1 VEFRIL
7 GPLEVADGGRI
18 VDLGGP
24 RERVLLARLLI
35 SANLVVSADRL
46 AEDLWPAEPP
56 AHWLA
61 TLRVYVSR
69 LRRALGPGAAAVLT
83 EPPGYRLRLAAGQ
96 LDADTFERLTAAAR
110 RDLAEG
116 RPEAAAAGLRQALGL
131 WRGPALSGAA
141 DLPFARA
148 DAARLE
154 EARLG
159 AVEDWVEAELGC
171 GHHAGMAAE
180 LDGLVTSHPLR
191 ERLRGQRMRAL
202 YRCGRQADA
211 LRAYRELRA
220 YLGEELGLE
229 PAAALRELES
239 AILRQ
244 DPALDWRAPPPA
256 ASPAPPAPAPPG
268 TAVRPAGLPGAGRAA
283 GRLPAETT
291 SFIGREADLAAV
303 GKLLTA
309 GRLVTLTGPG
319 GSGKTRLARQAGA
332 ATAGGHP
339 GRVWLADLAPVGGPE
354 LAAPAV
360 AAALAV
366 REEPGRPLADS
377 IAARLGDSDALLIV
391 DNCEHVAG
399 AAAELIAALLAACPA
414 LRILATSQARLGV
427 PGEAI
432 WPVPPLS
439 VPLPAERDPA
449 AVAGAESVRLLCDRA
464 ALARPGFSLTAG
476 NAADIGEVCRRLDGI
491 PLAIELAAARLSTLT
506 PAQLAARLGDRFRV
520 LTGGSR
526 TELARHRTLRAAIS
540 WSHELL
546 DQLEQVCFRR
556 MAVFAGGCT
565 IEAAEAVFADASL
578 PAEAVLETVTSLV
591 DRSLLTIEERCGA
604 MRYGMLESV
613 RQYAREQL
621 IQAGEDDQLSRRHLA
636 WLLDLAGRADLDG
649 ADQSAWLDLLEADHD
664 NFRAALERALAARQA
679 GPALALAGALAAFWV
694 VRGHIGEGRRW
705 AGAALGAAT
714 AHDDLRA
721 RAAALD
727 GAAQLAFAH
736 ADFQAERDFL
746 QESLGL
752 WRELD
757 QAAQVAQCL
766 SDLGVVAHIRGEPG
780 TARSL
785 LNQALESAR
794 LAADQRQIAMALNG
808 LGRLFLQDDPPQAA
822 AYLEESLA
830 CIRQTGDLRRATI
843 ILGNLAV
850 AAINQGQTAL
860 ARARM
865 EEQLAS
871 ARQLGDRKLTGWALT
886 NLGNAAAEAG
896 DLAAARARQDE
907 ALRLAQEI
915 GDRRLQT
922 YALTNRGVV
931 CQADGDYPAARTFH
945 QRSLQ
950 LALALGEPHIIAAIL
965 EDLAHVEA
973 ADANPALA
981 ARLLGAAH
989 ALRERLSEPVPSPDL
1004 ARHNQVTANLQK
1016 VLGDEHYQ
1024 AAWDQGQSMPEQ
1036 QAITLAAATPGLELP
1051 PTPNETRDSLR

>member
-1 VEFRIL
+1 MEFRIL
-7 GPLEVADGGRI
+7 GPLEVEDGGRI

-35 SANLVVSADRL
+35 SANLAVSADRL
-46 AEDLWPAEPP
+46 AEDLWSGAPP
-56 AHWLA
+56 AHWLP
-61 TLRVYVSR
+61 TLRVYISR
-69 LRRALGPGAAAVLT
+69 LRGALGPGAAAVLT

-96 LDADTFERLTAAAR
+96 LDADAFERLVAAAR
-110 RDLAEG
+110 RDLADG
-116 RPEAAAAGLRQALGL
+116 RPEAAAAGLRRALGL

-154 EARLG
+154 EARVS

-171 GHHAGMAAE
+171 GNHVGMSAE
-180 LDGLVTSHPLR
+180 LDGLVTSYPLR

-211 LRAYRELRA
+211 LRAYQELRA

-244 DPALDWRAPPPA
+244 DPALDWHAPPSA
-256 ASPAPPAPAPPG
+256 ASPAPGPAPPD
-268 TAVRPAGLPGAGRAA
+268 TPARPPGPPPATGRAA
-283 GRLPAETT
+283 GRLPGETT
-291 SFIGREADLAAV
+291 SFIGRAADLAAV
-303 GKLLTA
+303 GKLLIA
-309 GRLVTLTGPG
+309 GRLVTLTGPS

-332 ATAGGHP
+332 LTAAGHP
-339 GRVWLADLAPVGGPE
+339 DGVWLVDLAPISGPE
-354 LAAPAV
+354 LVAPAA

-366 REEPGRPLADS
+366 REEPGRPLAGS
-377 IAARLGDSDALLIV
+377 IAARLADSDALLIV
-391 DNCEHVAG
+391 DNCEHVVG

-414 LRILATSQARLGV
+414 LRILATSQTRLGV

-439 VPLPAERDPA
+439 VPLPTEREPA
-449 AVAGAESVRLLCDRA
+449 AVAGAESVRLLCDRT
-464 ALARPGFSLTAG
+464 ALRRPGFGLAAE
-476 NAADIGEVCRRLDGI
+476 NAADIGEICRRLDGI
-491 PLAIELAAARLSTLT
+491 PLAIELAAARLATLT
-506 PAQLAARLGDRFRV
+506 PAQLAARLGDRFRL

-526 TELARHRTLRAAIS
+526 TELARHRTLRAALS

-546 DQLEQVCFRR
+546 DQPEQVCLRR

-565 IEAAEAVFADASL
+565 LDAAEAVCADAGL
-578 PAEAVLETVTSLV
+578 PAEAVLELVTSLV
-591 DRSLLTIEERCGA
+591 DRSLLTTEERCGA

-621 IQAGEDDQLSRRHLA
+621 IQAGEEDQLSRRHLG

-649 ADQSAWLDLLEADHD
+649 ADQNAWLDLLEADHD
-664 NFRAALERALAARQA
+664 NFRAGLERVLGARQA
-679 GPALALAGALAAFWV
+679 GPALALVGALAVFWV
-694 VRGHIGEGRRW
+694 VRGYVGEGRRW
-705 AGAALGAAT
+705 TGAALGAAM
-714 AHDDLRA
+714 AQDDPRA
-721 RAAALD
+721 RATALD

-736 ADFQAERDFL
+736 ADFGAEWAFL
-746 QESLGL
+746 QESLGI
-752 WRELD
+752 WRELGE
-757 QAAQVAQCL
+757 AAHVAQCL
-766 SDLGVVAHIRGEPG
+766 SDLGVVAHIRGESG

-785 LNQALESAR
+785 LNEALESAR
-794 LAADQRQIAMALNG
+794 LAGDQRQIALALNG
-808 LGRLFLQDDPPQAA
+808 LGRLALQDDPPQAA

-830 CIRQTGDLRRATI
+830 RFRQIGDLRRATV

-850 AAINQGQTAL
+850 AARNQDRIGL

-865 EEQLAS
+865 EEHLAS
-871 ARQLGDRKLTGWALT
+871 AREIGDRKLTGWALT
-886 NLGNAAAEAG
+886 NLGLVAIEAG

-907 ALRLAQEI
+907 ALRLAEEI

-931 CQADGDYPAARTFH
+931 CQADGDYPAARTYH

-950 LALALGEPHIIAAIL
+950 LAQALGEPHIIAQIL
-965 EDLAHVEA
+965 EELASIEA
-973 ADANPALA
+973 ADANPGLA
-981 ARLLGAAH
+981 ARLLGATH
-989 ALRERLSEPVPSPDL
+989 ALRERLSEPIPGPDL
-1004 ARHNQVTANLQK
+1004 ARHNQLIANLRQA
-1016 VLGDEHYQ
+1016 LGHEHYQ
-1024 AAWDQGQSMPEQ
+1024 AAWDQGRSMPEQ
-1036 QAITLAAATPGLELP
+1036 QAITLTAGTPGVPHRDDAAATSG
-1051 PTPNETRDSLR
+1051 

>member
-1 VEFRIL
+1 MPLDEEGRLVEFRIL
-7 GPLEVADGGRI
+7 GPLEVAEGGRV

-24 RERVLLARLLI
+24 RARVLLARLLV

-46 AEDLWPAEPP
+46 AGDLWPGEPP

-61 TLRVYVSR
+61 TLRVYISR
-69 LRRALGPGAAAVLT
+69 LRRALGPGAAVVLT

-96 LDADTFERLTAAAR
+96 LDADVFEQLVAAAR
-110 RDLAEG
+110 RDLAQG
-116 RPEAAAAGLRQALGL
+116 RPGAAAAGLRGALGL

-171 GHHAGMAAE
+171 GNHAGMVAE

-211 LRAYRELRA
+211 LRAYQELRA

-244 DPALDWRAPPPA
+244 DSALDWRAPPPGG
-256 ASPAPPAPAPPG
+256 PAPPAPAPPG
-268 TAVRPAGLPGAGRAA
+268 APALLPGPPPAVGRAA

-291 SFIGREADLAAV
+291 SFIGREAGLAAV
-303 GKLLTA
+303 GKLLAA

-319 GSGKTRLARQAGA
+319 GSGKTRLARQAA
-332 ATAGGHP
+332 AVIMAGHP
-339 GRVWLADLAPVGGPE
+339 GGVWLADLAPVGGPD
-354 LAAPAV
+354 LVIPAV

-366 REEPGRPLADS
+366 SEEPGRPLAAS
-377 IAARLGDSDALLIV
+377 IAARLGDSDALLII
-391 DNCEHVAG
+391 DNCEHVAD
-399 AAAELIAALLAACPA
+399 AAAGLIAGLLAACPG
-414 LRILATSQARLGV
+414 LRVLATSQARLGV

-439 VPLPAERDPA
+439 VPPSAASEA

-464 ALARPGFSLTAG
+464 ALARPGFALTVG
-476 NAADIGEVCRRLDGI
+476 NAADIGEICRRLDGI
-491 PLAIELAAARLSTLT
+491 PLAIELAAARLGTLT

-526 TELARHRTLRAAIS
+526 TGPARHRTLRAAIS
-540 WSHELL
+540 WSHDLL
-546 DQLEQVCFRR
+546 DPPEQVCFRR
-556 MAVFAGGCT
+556 MAVFAAGCT
-565 IEAAEAVFADASL
+565 IDAAEAVCADVSL
-578 PAEAVLETVTSLV
+578 PVEVVLETVTSLV
-591 DRSLLTIEERCGA
+591 DRSLVTTGERCGA

-621 IQAGEDDQLSRRHLA
+621 TAAGEDDRLSGRHLA

-649 ADQSAWLDLLEADHD
+649 AGQSAWLDLLEADHD

-679 GPALALAGALAAFWV
+679 GPALALAGALAAFWAM
-694 VRGHIGEGRRW
+694 RGHASEGRRW
-705 AGAALGAAT
+705 TGAALHADGA
-714 AHDDLRA
+714 DGDPRA

-736 ADFQAERDFL
+736 GDFAAQQDL
-746 QESLGL
+746 LKESLGI
-752 WRELD
+752 WRELG
-757 QAAQVAQCL
+757 QAARVAQCL
-766 SDLGVVAHIRGEPG
+766 SDLGVAAHIRGEPG

-785 LNQALESAR
+785 LDQALESAR

-808 LGRLFLQDDPPQAA
+808 LGRLFLQVDPPQAA
-822 AYLEESLA
+822 ALLEESLA
-830 CIRQTGDLRRATI
+830 CIRQAGDLRRATI

-850 AAINQGQTAL
+850 AAANQGQVGL
-860 ARARM
+860 ARVRM
-865 EEQLAS
+865 KEQLAS
-871 ARQLGDRKLTGWALT
+871 ARELGDRKLIGWALT
-886 NLGNAAAEAG
+886 NLGLAATEAG
-896 DLAAARARQDE
+896 DLTAARARQDE
-907 ALRLAQEI
+907 ALCLAQEI
-915 GDRRLQT
+915 SDRRLDPSF
-922 YALTNRGVV
+922 AHGV
-931 CQADGDYPAARTFH
+931 
-945 QRSLQ
+945 
-950 LALALGEPHIIAAIL
+950 
-965 EDLAHVEA
+965 
-973 ADANPALA
+973 
-981 ARLLGAAH
+981 
-989 ALRERLSEPVPSPDL
+989 
-1004 ARHNQVTANLQK
+1004 
-1016 VLGDEHYQ
+1016 
-1024 AAWDQGQSMPEQ
+1024 
-1036 QAITLAAATPGLELP
+1036 
-1051 PTPNETRDSLR
+1051 